1 MPTYGWVR
9 EDGLEAFYEGTERFR
24 DPGPPSAP
32 AFRCP
37 FCSNSYETKHDLQNH
52 VSAEHKVERPILM
65 IRGKEP
71 PHRTTVRMRL
81 TQPDIYV
88 ENATRISL
96 VLNGALQEC
105 FAPEHLSSHLASY
118 ANCEVRICLTNDTEK
133 NTTPVVSEYELSIRA
148 ATVEQLRDVER
159 AFHEIIMKGEMSRAS
174 IGLFLDDQRTK
185 GVAAEYATAL
195 AEYSLGV
202 LLKERPDTEPL
213 TTPFA
218 RYREAYG
225 SSLQKLADFDRPM
238 AYLISNLIRFAMNDF
253 SAWNVRTG
261 YWELD
266 LANSVLHD
274 PEMEDID
281 GLGDIPEARTP
292 ICPVDHG
299 IGQILA
305 LTERMTRQD
314 RWSPILDEECRSATS
329 TDVLDATDRQKALAI
344 WAASAWRLEA
354 KESAIEPLRQIAATY
369 PFSNWA
375 EPFLES
381 VNK

>member
-24 DPGPPSAP
+24 DPGPPSGTI
-32 AFRCP
+32 FRCP
-37 FCSNSYETKHDLQNH
+37 FCTRTFTARHDMQAH
-52 VSAEHKVERPILM
+52 VSAEHKFERPILL

-71 PHRTTVRMRL
+71 PRRTTVRA
-81 TQPDIYV
+81 QIAEADIYV
-88 ENATRISL
+88 QNATS
-96 VLNGALQEC
+96 VSVTFNGGPTEALPLES
-105 FAPEHLSSHLASY
+105 LSSKLASLT
-118 ANCEVRICLTNDTEK
+118 NSEISVSLTNDAVK
-133 NTTPVVSEYELSIRA
+133 NSTPVSSRYDLSLRA
-148 ATVEQLRDVER
+148 ATADQLRDVER
-159 AFHEIIMKGEMSRAS
+159 AFHEIIMNGDLTRAS
-174 IGLFLDDQRTK
+174 ISLFLEDPRSK
-185 GVAAEYATAL
+185 GVAAEYATGL

-225 SSLQKLADFDRPM
+225 SSLQKLTDFDRPM
-238 AYLISNLIRFAMNDF
+238 ANLISNLIRFAMNDF
-253 SAWNVRTG
+253 SAWDIQTG
-261 YWELD
+261 CWELD

-274 PEMEDID
+274 PELDSKDEI
-281 GLGDIPEARTP
+281 GELPEARTP

-305 LTERMTRQD
+305 LAERMIRQD

-344 WAASAWRLEA
+344 WAAAAWRLGA
-354 KESAIEPLRQIAATY
+354 RESAVEQLRQIAATF
-369 PFSNWA
+369 PFSKWA
-375 EPFLES
+375 EPYLES
-381 VNK
+381 IDK

>member
-24 DPGPPSAP
+24 DLGPPSAP

-37 FCSNSYETKHDLQNH
+37 FCSNFYETKHDLQNH

-118 ANCEVRICLTNDTEK
+118 ANCEVRLCLTNDTEK

-159 AFHEIIMKGEMSRAS
+159 AFHEIIMKSEMSRAS

-266 LANSVLHD
+266 LANYVLHD

-329 TDVLDATDRQKALAI
+329 TNVLDATDRQKALAI

>member
-1 MPTYGWVR
+1 LPTLSYIL
-9 EDGLEAFYEGTERFR
+9 EDALEAFYESTERFR
-24 DPGPPSAP
+24 DPGPPSGP
-32 AFRCP
+32 TFRCP
-37 FCSNSYETKHDLQNH
+37 FCSSTYGSKNDLQAH
-52 VSAEHKVERPILM
+52 VSAKHKVERPILL

-71 PHRTTVRMRL
+71 PHRTTVR
-81 TQPDIYV
+81 TQLAVSDIYV
-88 ENATRISL
+88 ENTTRLSL
-96 VLNGALQEC
+96 VLNGAPLGS
-105 FAPEHLSSHLASY
+105 FLPEHLSSHLAAY
-118 ANCEVRICLTNDTEK
+118 KDDEVAIFLTNEVEQ
-133 NTTPVVSEYELSIRA
+133 NTTPVVSEYNLSFRA
-148 ATVEQLRDVER
+148 ATVDELRGVER
-159 AFHEIIMKGEMSRAS
+159 AFQEVIMNGDMSRAS
-174 IGLFLDDQRTK
+174 IGLFLDDPRTK

-253 SAWNVRTG
+253 SAWNVQTG

-274 PEMEDID
+274 PEMESIHA
-281 GLGDIPEARTP
+281 LGDMPEARTP

-305 LTERMTRQD
+305 LTERMVRQD

-344 WAASAWRLEA
+344 WAASAWRLGA

-381 VNK
+381 VSK